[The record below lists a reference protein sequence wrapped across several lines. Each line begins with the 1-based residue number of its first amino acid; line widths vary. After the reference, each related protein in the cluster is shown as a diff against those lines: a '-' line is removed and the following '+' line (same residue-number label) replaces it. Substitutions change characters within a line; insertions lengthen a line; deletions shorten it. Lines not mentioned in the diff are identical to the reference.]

1 MRLSNNTA
9 ELSAVPQILAHFLM
23 WKLRN
28 PAVARRAHIVLVHD
42 SQLTKD
48 ACDVPLDRRSTP
60 PKSNETLS
68 MLSRRLLQAVEGGG
82 SIVTWVKT
90 RGHADKYIGEA
101 DVSAAAHD
109 AVLGNQAADNA
120 ATAGQ
125 RGQRKGVVNLEQYLQ
140 QHLH

>member
-1 MRLSNNTA
+1 
-9 ELSAVPQILAHFLM
+9 M

-28 PAVARRAHIVLVHD
+28 PVEAWRARIVLVYD

-48 ACDVPLDRRSTP
+48 ACDVPTDRQHIP
-60 PKSNETLS
+60 PKSNETVS
-68 MLSRRLLQAVEGGG
+68 MLSQRLLQAVEGSG
-82 SIVTWVKT
+82 STVTWVKT
-90 RGHADKYIGEA
+90 RGHADKYIGQA
-101 DVSAAAHD
+101 DVSAAAHH